1 MLWSYGISK
10 IVAPNSW
17 FIKQNFKKASTT
29 IIIQTNIKDDDV
41 EKSPLMVIVIDND
54 GKVLNIFTLVSKL
67 LGKIFLTLTNTLNL
81 YVFLVVL

>member
-1 MLWSYGISK
+1 
-10 IVAPNSW
+10 
-17 FIKQNFKKASTT
+17 
-29 IIIQTNIKDDDV
+29 
-41 EKSPLMVIVIDND
+41 MVIVIDND